1 MRSPSRIET
10 RLSLLPLIAK
20 STIADFV
27 RQMHVDPHPVCT
39 LLRKEK
45 WVSVPGT
52 LFSAASKCLS
62 SATSSKPFPAA
73 GIAPLPG
80 ACLCFLFSIKGRQS
94 LETETDNGLE
104 IDAYSIKL
112 GS

>member
-1 MRSPSRIET
+1 MGECSRCII
-10 RLSLLPLIAK
+10 LSRVQMSI
-20 STIADFV
+20 IR
-27 RQMHVDPHPVCT
+27 RQ
-39 LLRKEK
+39 LEAL
-45 WVSVPGT
+45 
-52 LFSAASKCLS
+52 
-62 SATSSKPFPAA
+62 PAA
-73 GIAPLPG
+73 GIGPLPG

>member
-1 MRSPSRIET
+1 MSIIRHQLEA
-10 RLSLLPLIAK
+10 L
-20 STIADFV
+20 
-27 RQMHVDPHPVCT
+27 
-39 LLRKEK
+39 
-45 WVSVPGT
+45 
-52 LFSAASKCLS
+52 
-62 SATSSKPFPAA
+62 PAA